1 MSQQDYQGAVKRIGW
16 TALLLLVGVLV
27 ISAIEYKQT
36 SIIKTL
42 NITIE
47 PLEDSTLLIQ
57 QGDVLLSLD
66 RSFGYRFDER
76 PIKDIDVERIERVL
90 EDEPFIKD
98 ADVYIDAANVI
109 KVGIT
114 QREPVLRIIDKNGLN
129 YYLDGEGFKMP
140 LSKHFTTRTLVATG
154 NIPPHVPD
162 FQERKKHTL
171 KDLFILTQFILE
183 DEFLRTMIEQIYVT
197 NSGDF
202 VFVPMVG
209 DQKIIFG
216 KLEDME
222 EKFRNLRAFYDR
234 AIPVNGW
241 RKYRTINLKFKGQ
254 VVCS

>member
-1 MSQQDYQGAVKRIGW
+1 MAQQDYQGAVKRIGW
-16 TALLLLVGVLV
+16 TVMLLLVGVLV
-27 ISAIEYKQT
+27 ISAIEHKQT

-42 NITIE
+42 DISIK
-47 PLEDSTLLIQ
+47 PLADSTLLIQ
-57 QGDVLLSLD
+57 QGDVVLSLD

-76 PIKDIDVERIERVL
+76 SIKDIDVERIERVL
-90 EDEPFIKD
+90 EEEPFIKD
-98 ADVYIDAANVI
+98 ADVYINAANII
-109 KVGIT
+109 KVSIT
-114 QREPVLRIIDKNGLN
+114 QREPILRIIDKNGLN
-129 YYLDGEGFKMP
+129 YYLDGAGYKMP

-162 FQERKKHTL
+162 FQDRKKHTL
-171 KDLFILTQFILE
+171 KDLFILTQFILK
-183 DEFLRTMIEQIYVT
+183 DEFFSTMIEQVYVT

-202 VFVPMVG
+202 VFVPMIG

-216 KLEDME
+216 KLDRME

-241 RKYRTINLKFKGQ
+241 RKYSTINLKFKGQ

>member
-1 MSQQDYQGAVKRIGW
+1 MDTHKKLAYKIWLGRRVILRNRIH
-16 TALLLLVGVLV
+16 V
-27 ISAIEYKQT
+27 
-36 SIIKTL
+36 
-42 NITIE
+42 
-47 PLEDSTLLIQ
+47 
-57 QGDVLLSLD
+57 
-66 RSFGYRFDER
+66 
-76 PIKDIDVERIERVL
+76 RV
-90 EDEPFIKD
+90 
-98 ADVYIDAANVI
+98 
-109 KVGIT
+109 
-114 QREPVLRIIDKNGLN
+114 IDKNGLN

-171 KDLFILTQFILE
+171 KDLFLLTQFILE
-183 DEFLRTMIEQIYVT
+183 DEFFRTMIEQIYVT

-216 KLEDME
+216 KLEGME